1 MVSKFNKKIHKS
13 NMHYIGEILSTPS
26 GNPICVS
33 LIASN
38 GSCSCCY
45 LYKDRD
51 LCYKINNKSIFGPC
65 INELGDKI
73 IWIFNEVR
81 ERAVGET
88 FRVYRGSTILSTC
101 IDENNPDS
109 ECNGCYFF
117 KRTGCTANI
126 LSVGSGCLGK
136 ERSDGKNIIFKR
148 SAESVHGPNTMKIDL
163 RVLKRTLCDLCNY
176 SYNNECLCTND
187 ELCMYKII
195 LKDQLK

>member
-88 FRVYRGSTILSTC
+88 FRLFYLPVL
-101 IDENNPDS
+101 
-109 ECNGCYFF
+109 
-117 KRTGCTANI
+117 
-126 LSVGSGCLGK
+126 
-136 ERSDGKNIIFKR
+136 
-148 SAESVHGPNTMKIDL
+148 MKI
-163 RVLKRTLCDLCNY
+163 TLTVNAMDVI
-176 SYNNECLCTND
+176 SSR
-187 ELCMYKII
+187 ELDVQQIFY
-195 LKDQLK
+195 Q